1 MELAGK
7 RVAILAEDMYE
18 DPELWYPYYRLLE
31 ARAAVPI
38 AGTGSSNAYKS
49 KHGYPVRVDAQVAD
63 LRALDF
69 DGVIVPGGFAPD
81 LLRRYP
87 EVLQFVRDLDAGGK
101 VVASICHGPWVLVSA
116 GILRGRRATS
126 LPAIRDDVANAGA
139 DWQDAE
145 VVRDGNLITS
155 RRPADLPAFMRS
167 VIAALSG
174 A

>member
-31 ARAAVPI
+31 ARAAVTI

-81 LLRRYP
+81 LLRRY
-87 EVLQFVRDLDAGGK
+87 
-101 VVASICHGPWVLVSA
+101 PWVLVSA